1 MDIPKFIVGGLL
13 GGVINFFAGWL
24 VWGILLMDYMGK
36 HVTNSAVFRSEE
48 GMLFWALI
56 VGNLCFGFLVAY
68 ILYLAKVRS
77 ARSGAIIGAISGA
90 LMIASFDF
98 TLYAQMDIY
107 DTGIFIPDILASAF
121 VTGLVGAA
129 VGWYFGRG
137 PLNKAV

>member
-1 MDIPKFIVGGLL
+1 MDTPKFIVGGLL

-24 VWGILLMDYMGK
+24 TWGILLTDYMSR
-36 HVTNSAVFRSEE
+36 HVTNSSIFRTE
-48 GMLFWALI
+48 GMIFWALI
-56 VGNLCFGFLVAY
+56 IGNICFGFLVAY
-68 ILYLAKVRS
+68 ILYVANVRS

-90 LMIASFDF
+90 LMIAAFDF
-98 TLYAQMDIY
+98 TLYAQMDLY
-107 DTGIFIPDILASAF
+107 DRGIFLPDILASAF